1 MIFAI
6 IFSHL
11 FIIFFS
17 CKNDKNI
24 LCLFI
29 FPKRT
34 RIQNMRKRLVIFTV
48 LFACTTL
55 PVFSALP
62 DRFINNSLYTQQYP
76 QTINKK
82 ITKTA
87 TGTKYATGS
96 TNTQNQIGKRRVIQ
110 RKNIAR
116 AAATTNQSVQQ
127 TQPRRVVQ
135 RPNTVRVANTNNMK
149 RTIATPKTNSPRLSN
164 NTNRNVVARASK
176 RANATIRS
184 SSNVRSTNSTSTMTT
199 LSSQHCFASYKEC
212 MEDYCKREDTPYN
225 RCFCSAKLA
234 QIDSRYQPKID
245 SLIQQIIKLQY
256 NTDGVTSDEI
266 KSYWDKTI
274 GSYTGTNPWTNID
287 NALNIK
293 WADAESRVRGQNAF
307 NIGHQYC
314 VNFLR
319 ACSSMASNLRD
330 AYKSEITR
338 DCSAYESSLQKIQNA
353 AESVIESYHD

>member
-1 MIFAI
+1 
-6 IFSHL
+6 
-11 FIIFFS
+11 
-17 CKNDKNI
+17 
-24 LCLFI
+24 
-29 FPKRT
+29 
-34 RIQNMRKRLVIFTV
+34 MRKRLLVFNI
-48 LFACTTL
+48 LFACIIS
-55 PVFSALP
+55 PVFGALP

-87 TGTKYATGS
+87 KGTTYATGN
-96 TNTQNQIGKRRVIQ
+96 TNTQNQMGKRRVVQ
-110 RKNIAR
+110 RKNLAR
-116 AAATTNQSVQQ
+116 ATTNTAQVKTVQQ
-127 TQPRRVVQ
+127 PTQRRVVQ
-135 RPNTVRVANTNNMK
+135 RPNAVRAAAVNNTQ
-149 RTIATPKTNSPRLSN
+149 RTIATPKTNSPRINN
-164 NTNRNVVARASK
+164 NTKRNVVARASK
-176 RANATIRS
+176 RTNAKIRS
-184 SSNVRSTNSTSTMTT
+184 SSNVRSTNSTSTMTAM
-199 LSSQHCFASYKEC
+199 SSQHCFASYKEC
-212 MEDYCKREDTPYN
+212 MEDYCRREDTPYN

-245 SLIQQIIKLQY
+245 SLIQQIIKLKY
-256 NTDGVTSDEI
+256 KNPDVTSDEI

-274 GSYTGTNPWTNID
+274 GSYTGTNPWVNID
-287 NALNIK
+287 NALDIK

-338 DCSAYESSLQKIQNA
+338 DCATYESSLQKIQNA

>member
-1 MIFAI
+1 
-6 IFSHL
+6 
-11 FIIFFS
+11 
-17 CKNDKNI
+17 
-24 LCLFI
+24 
-29 FPKRT
+29 
-34 RIQNMRKRLVIFTV
+34 MRKRLAIFTI
-48 LFACTTL
+48 LFACITL

-62 DRFINNSLYTQQYP
+62 DRFINSSLYAQQYP

-82 ITKTA
+82 MSQTTK
-87 TGTKYATGS
+87 GTTYATGN
-96 TNTQNQIGKRRVIQ
+96 TNTQNQMGKRRVVQ
-110 RKNIAR
+110 RKNLAR
-116 AAATTNQSVQQ
+116 AAATTNQIKTVQQ
-127 TQPRRVVQ
+127 TQPTQRRVVQ
-135 RPNTVRVANTNNMK
+135 RPNTVRAAAVNNTK
-149 RTIATPKTNSPRLSN
+149 RTIATPNTNSPRLN
-164 NTNRNVVARASK
+164 NNSKRNVVARASK

-184 SSNVRSTNSTSTMTT
+184 TSNVRSTNSTVNKSA

-245 SLIQQIIKLQY
+245 SLIQQIIRLKY
-256 NTDGVTSDEI
+256 NNSEATSDEI
-266 KSYWDKTI
+266 KAYWDKTV
-274 GSYTGTNPWTNID
+274 GTYTGTNPWVNID

-293 WADAESRVRGQNAF
+293 WADAESRIRGQNAF

-338 DCSAYESSLQKIQNA
+338 DCATYESSLQKIQTA